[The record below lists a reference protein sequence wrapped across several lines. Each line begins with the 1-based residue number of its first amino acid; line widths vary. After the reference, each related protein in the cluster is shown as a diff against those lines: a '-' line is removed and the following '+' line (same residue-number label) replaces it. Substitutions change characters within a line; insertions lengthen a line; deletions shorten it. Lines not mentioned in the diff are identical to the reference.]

1 MDPFFQEAKI
11 LGKIHFYVMFFLIFF
26 LTLGNYLVEEKS
38 YLKVKLFM
46 HLSAYILQ
54 REIRFIFRPLYHRDE
69 GNENL

>member
-1 MDPFFQEAKI
+1 M
-11 LGKIHFYVMFFLIFF
+11 
-26 LTLGNYLVEEKS
+26 EEKS